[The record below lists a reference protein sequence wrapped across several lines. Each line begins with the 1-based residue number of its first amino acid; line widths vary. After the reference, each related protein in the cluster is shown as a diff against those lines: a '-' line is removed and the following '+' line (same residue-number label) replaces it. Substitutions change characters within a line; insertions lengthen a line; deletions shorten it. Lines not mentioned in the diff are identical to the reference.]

1 MELRQLRY
9 FAHIAELGSISLAS
23 AALHVAQPAL
33 TRQLQSLEREL
44 ETKLVER
51 HARGVAPTPAGLLL
65 LERAH
70 RILADVDQLKPLVKA
85 RGSQLSGTVALG
97 MPIPVTPILS
107 SRLLARCARD
117 YPNVSLRIV
126 EGFSSLLHE
135 WLLSGSVT
143 LAVLYGATQKRL
155 VEYVPIVVEDLHVV
169 GANTPENRS
178 VGFYTPRDLAALPLV
193 LPHEPHLICESLNRT
208 GVHLEVATRADALSV
223 MKDFAER
230 GVGYTVLPLSAV
242 YRELEMG
249 RLCAVPIR
257 RPNISQIVCLCSSKL
272 RELPEIAAHVLRL
285 VEDEAHSIVQEGH
298 WPGGSICG

>member
-33 TRQLQSLEREL
+33 TRQLQSLEREF

-51 HARGVAPTPAGLLL
+51 RARGVVPTPAGLLL
-65 LERAH
+65 LERAR
-70 RILADVDQLKPLVKA
+70 RILAEVDQLTPLVKA

-117 YPNVSLRIV
+117 YPNISLRII

-135 WLLSGSVT
+135 WLLSGSIT
-143 LAVLYGATQKRL
+143 LAVLYGTTQKRL
-155 VEYVPIVVEDLHVV
+155 IEHIPIVVEDLYIV
-169 GANTPENRS
+169 GANTPENRNVDCYAS
-178 VGFYTPRDLAALPLV
+178 RDLARLPLI
-193 LPHEPHLICESLNRT
+193 LPHEPHLICESLSRT
-208 GVHLEVATRADALSV
+208 GVYLEATTRADALSI

-242 YRELEMG
+242 YREVDMG
-249 RLCAVPIR
+249 RLSAVPIR
-257 RPNISQIVCLCSSKL
+257 RPNIIQTVCLCSSRLRKL
-272 RELPEIAAHVLRL
+272 PDIDAHILRL
-285 VEDEAHSIVQEGH
+285 IEDEAHNIVQEGH

>member
-33 TRQLQSLEREL
+33 TRQLQNLEREL
-44 ETKLVER
+44 EAKLVER
-51 HARGVAPTPAGLLL
+51 RARGVVPTPAGLLL
-65 LERAH
+65 LERAR
-70 RILADVDQLKPLVKA
+70 RILAEVDQLKPLVKA

-97 MPIPVTPILS
+97 MPIPVTPVLS

-117 YPNVSLRIV
+117 YPGISLRIV

-143 LAVLYGATQKRL
+143 LAMLYGATQKRSI
-155 VEYVPIVVEDLHVV
+155 ESVPIVVEDLYIV
-169 GANTPENRS
+169 GANTPQNRS
-178 VGFYTPRDLAALPLV
+178 VDFYTPRDLSVLPLV
-193 LPHEPHLICESLNRT
+193 LPHEPHLICDALSRT
-208 GVHLEVATRADALSV
+208 GVHLQVSTRADALGV

-242 YRELEMG
+242 YREIEMG

-257 RPNISQIVCLCSSKL
+257 RPNISQTVCLCSSKL
-272 RELPEIAAHVLRL
+272 RELPEIGRHVLRL
-285 VEDEAHSIVQEGH
+285 IEEEAHSIVQEGL
-298 WPGGSICG
+298 WPGGSICR